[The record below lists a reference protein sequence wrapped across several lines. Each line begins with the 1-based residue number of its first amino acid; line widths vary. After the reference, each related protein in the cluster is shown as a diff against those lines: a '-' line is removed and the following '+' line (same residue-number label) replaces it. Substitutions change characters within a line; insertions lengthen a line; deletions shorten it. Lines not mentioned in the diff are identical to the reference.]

1 MFLLLTVPAIAT
13 VGITSY
19 IQAKN
24 TAIETIE
31 NRLQSETNLMGYIA
45 ENLKFLYVSDE
56 EYFLQQLN
64 ANIRTQQTELASEG
78 IDAEYFYLKEGQVH
92 IFPVSADKIPSIPTE
107 IMNEIT
113 NTRNGQITTRI
124 DGVEYTMTFQVMEEV
139 DGIYT
144 VVVPTKSFMAPIHKM
159 GITTLSIVLGSSV
172 IAFVLIILFVQSITR
187 PLQSLRETMRSVREG
202 KLTKMRSINTSIP
215 ELVSLHKSY
224 SAMISHMSR
233 VLGKLQQTTVQLNE
247 TGIQLGESSTKTLH
261 TSEQVKGALQIVQS
275 GAEETATSSEENMSG
290 FHTMKK
296 HIDQIITNI
305 DSVNDSSNNMR
316 NSARHGENQ
325 IDELMETFA
334 YFEKDFR
341 QLNET
346 INMLNEYTQS
356 VSKNVGFIQG
366 IAEQTKLLALNA
378 SIEAARAGDAGKGFA
393 VVAGE
398 VGNLATESS
407 RVSTEITEV
416 VGNMQMITT
425 EATEQFGMST
435 EKVQQNVSLA
445 KEASTAFD
453 QLLKEIEEVTR
464 KINDGQTDMNAL
476 EGFLPKLETSAEHYL
491 SISQETLASVEE
503 MLESSEQQFDE
514 VQQLHKIGDHLTD
527 ISKSLSNLMNQFKIE
542 K

>member
-261 TSEQVKGALQIVQS
+261 TSEQVKGALQVVQS

-393 VVAGE
+393 VVADE

-435 EKVQQNVSLA
+435 QKVQQNVSLA